1 MFKILGAGNCG
12 LAFGTYMIREHLD
25 FSANV
30 CFGGRKVV
38 RPGCGIS
45 DKAMTPPAP

>member
-1 MFKILGAGNCG
+1 MFKVLGAGNCG

-30 CFGGRKVV
+30 CFGGVKLYDLVAAFRTK
-38 RPGCGIS
+38 P
-45 DKAMTPPAP
+45 